1 MASILD
7 QIEKAQGGAKLSF
20 PVLSPKTAKESE
32 FLFRALPYKHGDE
45 SNPFVEIHIHN
56 NIGKDGKEYALC
68 PAKTT
73 GEDCP
78 YCTSAKELKDKLEAE
93 EWKKIAKKFY
103 PSSNVYIPGIVR
115 YAKYSEFAVLKVSAY
130 QNFQQQII
138 GILTDKQLKKLFKLG
153 DNVSYIRVFDLQKGL
168 DFVVKKL
175 DKSKESIY
183 EKFEI
188 KSELELTPAI
198 KREEEKQL
206 LKSYWEDTP
215 NIVAEMAEK
224 WGCFEKI
231 NGIFAR
237 QHPDTAVKMGLIS
250 KNDVKPKATT
260 PSETVKEDILPMND
274 SNEDSPNDGN
284 DDMDDLINQQ
294 LNSIDSAPNS
304 SAQNS
309 AESPAENIDDEF
321 QALMNDLNKK

>member
-7 QIEKAQGGAKLSF
+7 QIEKAQGGAKLTF

-32 FLFRALPYKHGDE
+32 FLFRALPYKHGDDG
-45 SNPFVEIHIHN
+45 NPFIEIHVHN

-68 PAKTT
+68 PDKTT

-78 YCTSAKELKDKLEAE
+78 YCASAKELKDKLEAE

-153 DNVSYIRVFDLQKGL
+153 DNVNFIRVFDLKQGL

-188 KSELELTPAI
+188 KSELELSPVI
-198 KREEEKQL
+198 KREEEKEI
-206 LKSYWEDTP
+206 LKRYWDETP
-215 NIVAEMAEK
+215 NIVSEMVEK

-250 KNDVKPKATT
+250 KNDVKPKTPA
-260 PSETVKEDILPMND
+260 PSETVKEDILPVND
-274 SNEDSPNDGN
+274 SNDDSPNDVS

-294 LNSIDSAPNS
+294 IDSNDKAQNS
-304 SAQNS
+304 SAGN
-309 AESPAENIDDEF
+309 PTENIDDEF
-321 QALMNDLNKK
+321 EALMNDLNKK